1 MDVAAN
7 IIANFANNPLFH
19 FIKRF
24 VVLALA
30 AFTTK
35 DASDQNKSV
44 LRENE
49 EKSAIQFRKKMKTA
63 MVHVSNTHHKSFL
76 TERTDGIYM

>member
-44 LRENE
+44 LREKRGKKRNPIS
-49 EKSAIQFRKKMKTA
+49 EKDENS
-63 MVHVSNTHHKSFL
+63 
-76 TERTDGIYM
+76 DGAC